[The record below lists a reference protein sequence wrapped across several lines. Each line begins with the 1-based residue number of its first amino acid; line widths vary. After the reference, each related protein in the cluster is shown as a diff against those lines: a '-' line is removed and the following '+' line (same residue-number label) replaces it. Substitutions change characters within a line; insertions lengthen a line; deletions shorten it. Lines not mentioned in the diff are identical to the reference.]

1 MIKGLI
7 LDGWNLFSYEGIP
20 NDTFF
25 KKTIAI
31 KQLGKNCAEIMLD
44 TKTMTFEFVKNGNT
58 FAVNIQRFS
67 SAIKIADEWFKNME
81 ESYE

>member
-1 MIKGLI
+1 MNCLI
-7 LDGWNLFSYEGIP
+7 IDGWNLFGYNGIQ
-20 NDTFF
+20 NDNNY
-25 KKTIAI
+25 KKTVAV
-31 KQLGKNCAEIMLD
+31 KQLGEDCAEIMWD
-44 TKTMTFEFVKNGNT
+44 VKSMTFEFVKNGNT

>member
-1 MIKGLI
+1 MKGI
-7 LDGWNLFSYEGIP
+7 VIDGWNLFTYDGIP
-20 NDTFF
+20 NDSND
-25 KKTIAI
+25 KKTIAV
-31 KQLGKNCAEIMLD
+31 KLMGDYSAEIMLD
-44 TKTMTFEFVKNGNT
+44 VKTMMFEFVKNGNT